1 MQIRSGERQLQY
13 PYQVVVET
21 LQIDEIAQGEAEEEN
36 MLTESV
42 KLFPSSR

>member
-1 MQIRSGERQLQY
+1 MVGME
-13 PYQVVVET
+13 
-21 LQIDEIAQGEAEEEN
+21 EIAQGEAEEEN